1 MPLPRMTYK
10 LAMAAGTDAA
20 NRNMRSEGRL
30 VWNEDDWNIAALT
43 FNTLYPVESVALA
56 DTLIA
61 RMLTAI

>member
-1 MPLPRMTYK
+1 MPLPRMTYA

-30 VWNEDDWNIAALT
+30 TWNEDDRDLAALT

-56 DTLIA
+56 DIII
-61 RMLTAI
+61 LTAY